1 MALWRFIDMRMPI
14 HCAPVPYVLAGVAL
28 LLKFS
33 MNTVRTAQ
41 YASATAKS
49 LTRFAFVGR
58 LIGSENNREETIKS
72 PMLRS
77 VLERP

>member
-1 MALWRFIDMRMPI
+1 MRMPI
-14 HCAPVPYVLAGVAL
+14 HCAPSPYVLAGVAL

-33 MNTVRTAQ
+33 MNTIRTAQ
-41 YASATAKS
+41 YAAVAAKS

-72 PMLRS
+72 PLLRNI
-77 VLERP
+77 LERP